1 MDMDTQP
8 HSSKRY
14 SRVIDLVRDIHKDSP
29 EFVKEVEER
38 IEAMD
43 IGYSLASA
51 RSQNGVS
58 ESEMA
63 KRLGCDEAKIWA
75 MEYARNDSVKVGDMI
90 DYAKALDTNFFL
102 RVVGRDDTVVDEI
115 QFYAFE
121 LQSKVAEFNKS
132 SESSDRPFL
141 EITSIAV
148 QSLVEMISRVVKRR
162 RQDEGVVE
170 EPESGFQGEQLAFT
184 DYLDPPRNYHRAV
197 VR

>member
-1 MDMDTQP
+1 MDILP

-14 SRVIDLVRDIHKDSP
+14 SRVIDLVRDLHKDSP

-38 IEAMD
+38 IDAMD

-63 KRLGCDEAKIWA
+63 ERLGCDEAKIWA
-75 MEYARNDSVKVGDMI
+75 MEYARNESVKVGDMI

-102 RVVGRDDTVVDEI
+102 RVVGSDDTVVDEI
-115 QFYAFE
+115 EFYAFE
-121 LQSKVAEFNKS
+121 LQSRVAELNKS
-132 SESSDRPFL
+132 LESSDRPLL

-148 QSLVEMISRVVKRR
+148 QSFVEMIRRFVKSRH
-162 RQDEGVVE
+162 QDGGGVE
-170 EPESGFQGEQLAFT
+170 EPESAFHGEQLAFT
-184 DYLDPPRNYHRAV
+184 EYLDPPRNYHRAV

>member
-1 MDMDTQP
+1 MDTLP

-14 SRVIDLVRDIHKDSP
+14 SRVIDLVRDLHKDSP

-38 IEAMD
+38 IDAMD

-63 KRLGCDEAKIWA
+63 ERLGCDEAKIWA
-75 MEYARNDSVKVGDMI
+75 MEYARNESVKVGDMI

-102 RVVGRDDTVVDEI
+102 RVVGSDDTVVDEI
-115 QFYAFE
+115 EFYAFE
-121 LQSKVAEFNKS
+121 LQCRVAELNKS
-132 SESSDRPFL
+132 LESSDRPFL

-148 QSLVEMISRVVKRR
+148 QSFVEMIRRFVKSRH
-162 RQDEGVVE
+162 QDGEGVE
-170 EPESGFQGEQLAFT
+170 EPESAFHGEQLAFT
-184 DYLDPPRNYHRAV
+184 EYLDPPSNYHRAV

>member
-1 MDMDTQP
+1 MDTLP

-14 SRVIDLVRDIHKDSP
+14 SRVIDLVRDLHKDSP

-63 KRLGCDEAKIWA
+63 ERLGCDEAKIWA

-115 QFYAFE
+115 EFYAFE
-121 LQSKVAEFNKS
+121 LQSRVAELNKS
-132 SESSDRPFL
+132 SESSDRPLL
-141 EITSIAV
+141 ELTSFAV
-148 QSLVEMISRVVKRR
+148 HSLVEMISRFVKCRG
-162 RQDEGVVE
+162 QDGGGVA
-170 EPESGFQGEQLAFT
+170 EPESAFQGEQLAFT
-184 DYLDPPRNYHRAV
+184 DYLDPPHNYHRAV